1 MAATVVD
8 VFLNQSMVAFLDKDR
23 TMPYQGM
30 VAANIHSAD
39 CTCTDTCNIKPTA
52 PLPVNCGEKSIT
64 LPVNKGFTKKQTLFL
79 IHLMRIHLE
88 VKGEGTAKSIH
99 ALNRRLKFGKKSKKL
114 RRWEEIA
121 GKLAKQFGE
130 HFQQLK
136 VGRKWFTLVEAY
148 KRVKDNVASTGRGP
162 GRFKFYKEMDEL
174 LGGNHDVDP
183 PVVGSDCAGVVVR
196 RPNALRMS
204 NRARSPAQPTSSSS
218 LSPASSTA
226 SPAPVRDPTR
236 PPDTP
241 RSRKRSDSTSS
252 PAAAD
257 GATSSVSPTRAPSP
271 AQSTSSSSPSPSSSS
286 ASPPAVRDPTRA
298 SDTPSLRKRTREDD
312 VLAYLERSDAAAMAA
327 SQRRHEESLT
337 EMRALREDRR
347 KFLQLFSSMVDK
359 M

>member
-136 VGRKWFTLVEAY
+136 PVQLQFETPPDPRTPRDRGSGPTVLPHQRQ
-148 KRVKDNVASTGRGP
+148 RTGLP
-162 GRFKFYKEMDEL
+162 HL
-174 LGGNHDVDP
+174 
-183 PVVGSDCAGVVVR
+183 C
-196 RPNALRMS
+196 
-204 NRARSPAQPTSSSS
+204 
-218 LSPASSTA
+218 
-226 SPAPVRDPTR
+226 R
-236 PPDTP
+236 PPELP
-241 RSRKRSDSTSS
+241 HQR
-252 PAAAD
+252 
-257 GATSSVSPTRAPSP
+257 
-271 AQSTSSSSPSPSSSS
+271 
-286 ASPPAVRDPTRA
+286 SPPAPLPHLLLLPQPVRLQFETPPEPLTPRVCGSGRGRTTSWPT
-298 SDTPSLRKRTREDD
+298 LRD
-312 VLAYLERSDAAAMAA
+312 LML
-327 SQRRHEESLT
+327 
-337 EMRALREDRR
+337 LRWLLPRGGT
-347 KFLQLFSSMVDK
+347 KSP
-359 M
+359 